1 MGADLFVLP
10 SYLIMDS
17 GKTKILNS
25 VIPPEVLIAA
35 YKHGF
40 FPMAEG
46 KDGPIY
52 WHSPDPRAI
61 IPLDKIKIHKSVRQ
75 TIKRE
80 ELEFKVNTC
89 FETVI
94 KKCAMRPET
103 WINDEIIDSYIN
115 LHHLGYAHSVEAYKE
130 GKLVGGL
137 YGVAIGGAF
146 FGESMFTELTNA
158 SKAAFF
164 YLAYRL
170 KSKGF
175 ILLDTQYINP
185 HTELL
190 GAIEISAAE
199 YLKILKIAIAMPV
212 KF

>member
-1 MGADLFVLP
+1 MN
-10 SYLIMDS
+10 S
-17 GKTKILNS
+17 GKTHIIS
-25 VIPPEVLIAA
+25 TVIPPEVLITA
-35 YKHGF
+35 YKHGY
-40 FPMAEG
+40 FPMAES
-46 KDGPIY
+46 KNGPIY

-61 IPLDKIKIHKSVRQ
+61 IPLENVKIHKSVRQ
-75 TIKRE
+75 TIKRQ
-80 ELEFKVNTC
+80 ELQFKVNTD

-94 KKCAMRPET
+94 KKCAQRSET

-115 LHHLGYAHSVEAYKE
+115 LHHLGYAHSVEVFK
-130 GKLVGGL
+130 GDKLVGGL

-146 FGESMFTELTNA
+146 FGESMFTKITNA

-170 KSKGF
+170 KNKGF

-190 GAIEISAAE
+190 GAVEISAEE
-199 YLKILKIAIAMPV
+199 YMKILKIAITLPV
-212 KF
+212 EF